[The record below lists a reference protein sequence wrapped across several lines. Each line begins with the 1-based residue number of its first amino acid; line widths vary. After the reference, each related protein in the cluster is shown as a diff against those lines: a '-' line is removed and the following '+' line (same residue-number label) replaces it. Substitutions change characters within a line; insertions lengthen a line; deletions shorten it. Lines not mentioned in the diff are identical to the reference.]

1 MSGLLR
7 SLARALAG
15 MLHPR
20 VWWLTAAPFIMSALL
35 WGLLFWYGWEGA
47 VAQIQHW
54 LGQWPA
60 LGAIESAIAFIGL
73 SGLHVV
79 FAPFLVV
86 ALAIP
91 LIIATILVVI
101 GATSMPSIV
110 SHLGRRRYA
119 ALTPRHGGGLV
130 GSVVHSVAVT
140 AVFLVLMVLSAPLWL
155 IPPFF
160 AILPPVLWG
169 WLTYRVMS
177 YDALAEHATP
187 DERRRLM
194 RQHRWPLVAIGIVT
208 GLLGAV
214 PAMVWASSLIAIVLF
229 PIVAVISIWLYV
241 LIFVFSG
248 LWFTHYCLDA
258 LSVMRAHDAAPAP
271 L

>member
-1 MSGLLR
+1 MNDLLG
-7 SLARALAG
+7 SLLRALAG
-15 MLHPR
+15 LLHPR
-20 VWWLTAAPFIMSALL
+20 VWWLTAAPFVMSALL
-35 WGLLFWYGWEGA
+35 WGLLFWYGWEWA
-47 VAQIQHW
+47 VARTQHW

-60 LGAIESAIAFIGL
+60 LGSIESAIAFIGL
-73 SGLHVV
+73 SGLHFV

-119 ALTPRHGGGLV
+119 ALTPRHGGGFL
-130 GSVVHSVAVT
+130 GSMLHSLSVT
-140 AVFLVLMVLSAPLWL
+140 AIFFVLMVLSAPLWL

-187 DERRRLM
+187 DERRRLI
-194 RQHRWPLVAIGIVT
+194 RRHRWPLVAMGIVT

-248 LWFTHYCLDA
+248 LWFTHYCLAA
-258 LSVMRAHDAAPAP
+258 LSVMRANDAAAAP